1 MKRNP
6 DFLLREVA
14 DTYVVVPVGEAAST
28 FSGMITL
35 NATGAWIWE
44 RLETEQTVATL
55 TAALVENYEV
65 EADRAREDVLAFV
78 DRLIPTGAILD
89 RKE

>member
-14 DTYVVVPVGEAAST
+14 NTLVVVPIGEAASA
-28 FSGMITL
+28 FFGMITL
-35 NATGAWIWE
+35 NATGAWLWE
-44 RLETEQTVATL
+44 RLETEQTVDSL

-65 EADRAREDVLAFV
+65 EADKAREDVLAFV
-78 DRLIPTGAILD
+78 ERLLPTGAILGD
-89 RKE
+89 KE

>member
-14 DTYVVVPVGEAAST
+14 DTLVVVPIGDAASA

-35 NATGAWIWE
+35 NAMGAWLWE
-44 RLETEQTVATL
+44 RMETEQTVDSL

-65 EADRAREDVLAFV
+65 EADRAREDVVAFI
-78 DRLIPTGAILD
+78 DRLIPSGAILGH
-89 RKE
+89 KG